1 MGGLRTRKYA
11 SLKVCRR
18 CGWGDCAPASTPV
31 SRYVG
36 DVDGGLR
43 TPASTPVSRYVG
55 DVDGGLRTP
64 ASTPVSRYVGDVD
77 GGTAHPQV
85 RQSQGM

>member
-36 DVDGGLR
+36 DVDGG
-43 TPASTPVSRYVG
+43 
-55 DVDGGLRTP
+55 
-64 ASTPVSRYVGDVD
+64 
-77 GGTAHPQV
+77 TAHPQV
-85 RQSQGM
+85 RQSQGMLEMWMGGLHTYEYICLKSNILKNMKIY

>member
-1 MGGLRTRKYA
+1 MGDCAPASTPVSRYVGDVDGGLRTRKYA

-43 TPASTPVSRYVG
+43 TRKYASLKVCRRCG
-55 DVDGGLRTP
+55 W
-64 ASTPVSRYVGDVD
+64 
-77 GGTAHPQV
+77 GTAHPQV

>member
-18 CGWGDCAPASTPV
+18 CGWGDCAPASMPV

-43 TPASTPVSRYVG
+43 TRKYASLKLCRRCGWG
-55 DVDGGLRTP
+55 DCAP

-85 RQSQGM
+85 CQSQGM

>member
-1 MGGLRTRKYA
+1 M
-11 SLKVCRR
+11 
-18 CGWGDCAPASTPV
+18 GDCAPASTPV

-36 DVDGGLR
+36 DVDGDC
-43 TPASTPVSRYVG
+43 A
-55 DVDGGLRTP
+55 P